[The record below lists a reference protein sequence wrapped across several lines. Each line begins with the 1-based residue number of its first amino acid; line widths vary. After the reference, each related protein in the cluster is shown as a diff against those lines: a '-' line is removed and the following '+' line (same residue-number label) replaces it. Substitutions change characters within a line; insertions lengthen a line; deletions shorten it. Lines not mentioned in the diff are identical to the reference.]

1 MAVIEFEHV
10 SKSYQLGAHRT
21 SLRNALGQIPRKLFS
36 NRERSSQ
43 NDELFWALRDVS
55 FEVEHGEVLGIIGHN
70 GAGKST
76 TLKLLSKVTFPT
88 SGSLATHGRLA
99 ALIEL
104 GAGFHP
110 DLSGRENVFLNGSI
124 LGLTRR
130 EIQRQFDSI
139 VDFAGLERFIDTP
152 VKRYSSGMYVR
163 LAFAVAAHVNAEVLL
178 VDEVLSVGDETFQR
192 KCFDRLTEIRR
203 SGATI
208 VFVSHNLWA
217 VSNFCTRAILLRNGK
232 VECDGRPDIVIDQYR
247 VQERELV
254 AQQAA
259 LLKTGSPAQSGRAH
273 FLSVELLSTDGKPQ
287 IEFRSDEQM
296 IVRCHYQADF
306 EIEKPMFVLRIN
318 RATGLICTALVSPK
332 SWKERLI
339 GNGVF
344 EVCIGP
350 LMLAADIYYVQIL
363 FSERANPIVHSLS
376 SSVFFRIGG
385 GIHGDEAGVYY
396 PEASWTL

>member
-1 MAVIEFEHV
+1 MAVIKFEHV

-21 SLRNALGQIPRKLFS
+21 NLRNALGQLPRRLFS
-36 NRERSSQ
+36 RGIRTSNH
-43 NDELFWALRDVS
+43 DELFWALRDVS
-55 FEVEHGEVLGIIGHN
+55 FEVEQGEVLGIIGHN

-88 SGSLATHGRLA
+88 DGSLATHGRLA

-124 LGLTRR
+124 LGLTRQ

-203 SGATI
+203 SGTTI

-217 VSNFCTRAILLRNGK
+217 ISNFCTRAILLRNGR
-232 VECDGRPDIVIDQYR
+232 VECDGSPAAVIDQYR

-259 LLKTGSPAQSGRAH
+259 LLDAGAPAQSGRAH
-273 FLSVELLSTDGKPQ
+273 FLSVELLSTSREPRA
-287 IEFRSDEQM
+287 EFRSDEQM
-296 IVRCHYQADF
+296 IVRCHYQTDF

-332 SWKERLI
+332 NWKERLV
-339 GNGVF
+339 GSGVF
-344 EVCIGP
+344 EVCVGP

-363 FSERANPIVHSLS
+363 FSERANPIIHSIS
-376 SSVFFRIGG
+376 SNVFFRIGG

-396 PEASWTL
+396 PEATWTL